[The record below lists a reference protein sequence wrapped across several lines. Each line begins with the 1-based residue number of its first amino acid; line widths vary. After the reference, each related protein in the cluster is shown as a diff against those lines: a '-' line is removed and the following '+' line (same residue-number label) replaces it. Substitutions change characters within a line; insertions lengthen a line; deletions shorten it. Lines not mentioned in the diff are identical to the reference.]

1 MSRPYPVD
9 YRARRRL
16 MEAQRAETDALR
28 DVGKAA
34 RRLES
39 IAARVEAVDL
49 ELAKAESELV
59 AVSGLPRAAQL
70 LGMEPRDLRRRVKR
84 AAEAK
89 PGDDA
94 PSSAAGMPT
103 STPAPAP

>member
-1 MSRPYPVD
+1 
-9 YRARRRL
+9 L
-16 MEAQRAETDALR
+16 EAQRAETDALR
-28 DVGKAA
+28 DVGKVA

-49 ELAKAESELV
+49 ELAKAQSDLV

-84 AAEAK
+84 AIEAAAESK
-89 PGDDA
+89 PGGVEA
-94 PSSAAGMPT
+94 SSADGTPT
-103 STPAPAP
+103 STPSPST